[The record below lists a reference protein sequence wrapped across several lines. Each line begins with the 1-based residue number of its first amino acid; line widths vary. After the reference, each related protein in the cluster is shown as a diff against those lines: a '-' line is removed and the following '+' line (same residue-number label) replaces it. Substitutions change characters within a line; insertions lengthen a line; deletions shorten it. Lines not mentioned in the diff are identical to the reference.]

1 MVRYLLLVTIL
12 LSVTISQTREEKEKN
27 KPCNST
33 LIIQAK
39 KDGMRSIKRKEIPQY
54 LMDLWKC
61 RKMKKGKIT
70 LKRIN
75 DKTLEKDFEKSEK
88 FTGFTA
94 TLAYCTTMTVIIF
107 YIFKLISK

>member
-1 MVRYLLLVTIL
+1 
-12 LSVTISQTREEKEKN
+12 
-27 KPCNST
+27 
-33 LIIQAK
+33 
-39 KDGMRSIKRKEIPQY
+39 
-54 LMDLWKC
+54 
-61 RKMKKGKIT
+61 MKKGKIT